1 MEYLDVVNEKNEV
14 IDKKPRKVVHEKGL
28 PHRTVMFFVRSH
40 DGKILVTKRSEN
52 KEFFPGYWSIV
63 LGGHV
68 ASGDTYE
75 ETVSKEMKEEIN
87 TLGEFKKLGEFVKDI
102 DEETEYVNLYEVH
115 VNKDEIKLLD
125 KEFEKGEFWSK
136 EKIMEELDKRNF
148 LPETYKVIDY
158 I

>member
-1 MEYLDVVNEKNEV
+1 MEYLDVVNEENEV

-40 DGKILVTKRSEN
+40 DDKILVTKRSEN

-136 EKIMEELDKRNF
+136 QKIMEELDKRNF
-148 LPETYKVIDY
+148 LPETYKVIEF

>member
-1 MEYLDVVNEKNEV
+1 MEYLDVVNDENEV
-14 IDKKPRKVVHEKGL
+14 IDKRPREVVHDKGL

-40 DGKILVTKRSEN
+40 DDKILVTKRCEN

-87 TLGEFKKLGEFVKDI
+87 TLGEFKRLGEFVKDI
-102 DEETEYVNLYEVH
+102 EEETEHVNIYEVYVNKEDV
-115 VNKDEIKLLD
+115 KLLD

-136 EKIMEELDKRNF
+136 QKILGELDKKNF
-148 LPETYKVIDY
+148 LPETEIVLEY

>member
-40 DGKILVTKRSEN
+40 DDKILVTKRSEN

>member
-1 MEYLDVVNEKNEV
+1 MEYLDVVNEENEV
-14 IDKKPRKVVHEKGL
+14 IDKKPREVVHEKGL

-40 DGKILVTKRSEN
+40 DYKILVTKRSEN